1 MLISTKNESILYIIY
16 LDASSRAFFAL
27 LEDYEVN
34 SYKTKNTVPAAIA
47 MSAKTVSLVRLQG
60 LEPWTP

>member
-1 MLISTKNESILYIIY
+1 MIKSPQTRINTEF
-16 LDASSRAFFAL
+16 SR
-27 LEDYEVN
+27 
-34 SYKTKNTVPAAIA
+34 TKNTVPAAIA